1 MIMNKKDLM
10 NMSAR
15 ITPDIQ
21 GRLIGMIA
29 DYLKDNGG
37 SIDMDFHMQVASY
50 DNFEE
55 DDRPLTA
62 VVSRIFLEGDQVCL
76 SASENGEGQELWYM
90 REYLT
95 IDEIL
100 ALIRYIYVNPKFN

>member
-1 MIMNKKDLM
+1 MIMTKKDLM

-37 SIDMDFHMQVASY
+37 SLDMDFHMQTASY

-55 DDRPLTA
+55 DDRHTWSPSRNILETTA
-62 VVSRIFLEGDQVCL
+62 TSGL
-76 SASENGEGQELWYM
+76 SSSSKLS
-90 REYLT
+90 
-95 IDEIL
+95 
-100 ALIRYIYVNPKFN
+100 

>member
-1 MIMNKKDLM
+1 M

-29 DYLKDNGG
+29 DYLQDNGG
-37 SIDMDFHMQVASY
+37 SLDMDFHMQVASY

-55 DDRPLTA
+55 DDRPLVA

-76 SASENGEGQELWYM
+76 SASENGEEQELWYM